1 VKKESLSQLIKDYS
15 TGRISSNEY
24 YQEREKLIKD
34 IVAGRIIIEEVKYV
48 PHKNKKNKKTLKEL
62 IKIINLQNKRPLYLA
77 IIILSLIFCI
87 LVTSVFFLR

>member
-1 VKKESLSQLIKDYS
+1 MKKESLSRLIKDYS
-15 TGRISSNEY
+15 TGRISRNVY

-34 IVAGRIIIEEVKYV
+34 IVTGRIIIEEVKYV

>member
-1 VKKESLSQLIKDYS
+1 MKKESLSQLIKDYS

-34 IVAGRIIIEEVKYV
+34 IVAGRITIEEVKYV
-48 PHKNKKNKKTLKEL
+48 PHKNKNKKTLKEL

>member
-1 VKKESLSQLIKDYS
+1 MKKESLSQLIKDYS
-15 TGRISSNEY
+15 TGRISSDEY

-34 IVAGRIIIEEVKYV
+34 IVAGRITIEEVKYV
-48 PHKNKKNKKTLKEL
+48 PHKNKNKKTLKEL